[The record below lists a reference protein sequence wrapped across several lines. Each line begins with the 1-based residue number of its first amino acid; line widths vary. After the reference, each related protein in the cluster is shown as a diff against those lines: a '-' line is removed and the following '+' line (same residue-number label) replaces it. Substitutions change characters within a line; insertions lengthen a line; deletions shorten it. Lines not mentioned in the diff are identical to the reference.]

1 MTRAMRSGDDGCHK
15 PRVRRRASRFFR
27 AQSLL
32 STLLRRRLSAG
43 AATCG
48 NSGIE
53 ADMWRWS
60 CRCAGGRKICGRFL
74 PLLRAQQYGAIASS
88 PASRAQEDPA
98 FALLRAAQ
106 MEAGAPLETIVA
118 GLAVNTGQKVWNQ
131 LAALERLRPEDDI
144 VAFIDADTLPTPL
157 WLPRLVAVIV
167 NSGRPVATGYRWMTP
182 ADERWSSCCLAAA
195 NASIAALP
203 RGVLPMTIVWG
214 GSVAM
219 KRHTLEAIAIK
230 DVWRG
235 AISDDVQ
242 MAEALRRCGLTAH
255 APRQGLLLTP
265 VACSWRELIAFG
277 VRQYRIVY
285 LHQPGSWAIA
295 LVFLWAPPVYL
306 ALAAPTLRRGIA
318 GSMACAC
325 ANPGA
330 GRSSHPAAARH
341 SARALAR
348 APRTARRSAVAGRA
362 LAPPGLA
369 PDPRALRS
377 RGAAFANDRMGW
389 RSLPGRGAAEG
400 SGGGSQGP
408 LLTPR
413 RSRFSG
419 RSSP

>member
-1 MTRAMRSGDDGCHK
+1 MAVTNLVSGAALALLC
-15 PRVRRRASRFFR
+15 

-32 STLLRRRLSAG
+32 STLLVAAYRRGLPRAEIPGSEPNVAVVLPV
-43 AATCG
+43 
-48 NSGIE
+48 
-53 ADMWRWS
+53 R
-60 CRCAGGRKICGRFL
+60 GGRNLDRFL
-74 PLLRAQQYGAIASS
+74 PLLRAQQYGRYRIIASVES
-88 PASRAQEDPA
+88 ADDPA
-98 FALLRAAQ
+98 FALLRAAE
-106 MEAGAPLETIVA
+106 MEPGAPLETIVA
-118 GLAVNTGQKVWNQ
+118 GLAVNAGQKVWNQ
-131 LAALERLRPEDDI
+131 LAALERLRPEDDV

-219 KRHTLEAIAIK
+219 KRHTLEAIAIE

-242 MAEALRRCGLTAH
+242 MAEALRRYGLTAH

-295 LVFLWAPPVYL
+295 LVFLWAPPIYL
-306 ALAAPTLRRGIA
+306 ALVLPAFVAGSPAAWLALAFVLALAEVRTRMRRGIQ
-318 GSMACAC
+318 
-325 ANPGA
+325 
-330 GRSSHPAAARH
+330 
-341 SARALAR
+341 RALWPELGGPCDDRRWR
-348 APRTARRSAVAGRA
+348 AERWLRPVWLLIHALCAAGAPLSRTIEWAGVRYRVAGPQKVVVEGRN
-362 LAPPGLA
+362 
-369 PDPRALRS
+369 DPC
-377 RGAAFANDRMGW
+377 
-389 RSLPGRGAAEG
+389 
-400 SGGGSQGP
+400 
-408 LLTPR
+408 
-413 RSRFSG
+413 
-419 RSSP
+419 